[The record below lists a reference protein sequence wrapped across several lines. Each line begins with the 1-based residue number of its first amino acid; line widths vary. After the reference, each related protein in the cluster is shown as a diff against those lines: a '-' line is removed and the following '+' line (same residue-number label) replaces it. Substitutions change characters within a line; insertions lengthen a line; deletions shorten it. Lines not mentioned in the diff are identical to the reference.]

1 MYPDLQCFFFFERIL
16 SPLLFLQNIS
26 LCCELLLSGRAFEHS
41 ASLCF
46 CFLFFC
52 SHLFFYFWREGL
64 ITAEHRTVRSWRV
77 FDFCCS
83 LFVCFFCLFSEAV
96 SVSFFFLF
104 FFILL
109 FESLSRF
116 PVDFLLNNWWSY
128 WIRSTLQFS
137 FFFSFLTTYLFF
149 WIWFVDIFSFLF
161 LDFCFQPRFFW
172 SFY

>member
-1 MYPDLQCFFFFERIL
+1 MYPDLQFFFERIL

-41 ASLCF
+41 ASLCY

-52 SHLFFYFWREGL
+52 SHIFILEGRAHYRRTQNCPKLKSFWFLLFF
-64 ITAEHRTVRSWRV
+64 V
-77 FDFCCS
+77 C
-83 LFVCFFCLFSEAV
+83 LFVFWSCFSQL
-96 SVSFFFLF
+96 

-128 WIRSTLQFS
+128 WVRSTLQFS
-137 FFFSFLTTYLFF
+137 FLFLTTYLFF
-149 WIWFVDIFSFLF
+149 WIWFVDLFSFLF
-161 LDFCFQPRFFW
+161 FDFCFQPRFFW